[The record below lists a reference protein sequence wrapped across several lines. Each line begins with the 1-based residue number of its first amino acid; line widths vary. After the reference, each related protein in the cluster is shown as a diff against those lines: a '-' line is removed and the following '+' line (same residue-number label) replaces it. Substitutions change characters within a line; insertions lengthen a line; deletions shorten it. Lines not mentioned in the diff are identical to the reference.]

1 MNATIDT
8 ALDVTHDVLEVSV
21 DLLEFVPIVG
31 LEPAARTL
39 LTIWDAVQLV
49 DVSPS
54 TICQPPRRD
63 AYHFGVSA
71 EPFGLSKVD

>member
-1 MNATIDT
+1 MNATVDT
-8 ALDVTHDVLEVSV
+8 ALDVTHDILEVSV
-21 DLLEFVPIVG
+21 DLLEFVPVVG

-63 AYHFGVSA
+63 AYYFGVSA